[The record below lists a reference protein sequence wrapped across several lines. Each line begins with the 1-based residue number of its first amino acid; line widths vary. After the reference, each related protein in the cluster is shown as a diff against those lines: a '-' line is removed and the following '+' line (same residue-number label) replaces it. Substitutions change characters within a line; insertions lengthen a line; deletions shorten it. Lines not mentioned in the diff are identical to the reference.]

1 MLMAAALLI
10 STSTWA
16 QISVYDF
23 GDLQDAFKT
32 APSGSTIT
40 LAQNIQLEPNDVLWL
55 GTECVDDDARSLTL
69 NLNGKKIYR
78 QGTSTAATY
87 HFFVVSHGELKV
99 TGTGTIGFEGTG
111 KSTASSTIFSV
122 FGSYKP
128 ENESNA
134 LINGLFTHVEI
145 GENVTLNMP
154 LGYLGT
160 AIAVDVVNRTTTGDL
175 KANSV
180 ARWAA
185 STVSSSLNYNTTFI
199 SHATYGYAYGAQV
212 DVKGKIYSLGGA
224 DGTNEKSYG
233 IKTNGNLESPLAG
246 YGLTQSYLT
255 GFSCNVNDSWFN
267 NYNAETRKA
276 DVAYVPFV
284 HVFEKCTIQTA
295 SGSTRS
301 AAIYASGYAKWLI
314 EGECS
319 GNIGVSVSSGDITLN
334 GADIQSTASTYTP
347 PTATGGVTGSGSGIV
362 VNSRDNYAGNV
373 DITITGGT
381 EISATAG
388 YAIEEK
394 INTDDKGNKV
404 DEITIESAAI
414 TGGGEG
420 AIIMTSTT
428 VEETSIINAT
438 VDGTINTTNADGT
451 NKQDQTAS
459 ENLGG
464 LVKGTTT
471 DPNDTEHYYEDADY
485 QMVVI
490 PANPTDPVN
499 PTTTPTITVEPNLSK
514 VITMN
519 AYGYSTFSAVN
530 KNRVI
535 KAADSEEL
543 KVYIAESVD
552 NQQGVLNLAA
562 CNGGLIPQNTGVI
575 FIGQPGKTYIL
586 DTPTGTVAAVSNP
599 LLQPASAWTTTAEE
613 GGIYTATADEMAA
626 KASQHLYVL
635 AGNELLK
642 YTGNQMKANKAYLKL
657 SAAGPYGAPKRVQMV
672 VTETEE
678 TQAVENVETTIE
690 TVKFMENGQIFIRR
704 GENIYNVQGQIV
716 K

>member
-16 QISVYDF
+16 EISVYDF
-23 GDLQDAFKT
+23 TDLQDAFKT

-40 LAQNIQLEPNDVLWL
+40 LAQNIQLESNDVLWL

-160 AIAVDVVNRTTTGDL
+160 AIAIDVVNRTTTGDL

-224 DGTNEKSYG
+224 DGTAEKSYG

-284 HVFEKCTIQTA
+284 HVFENCTIQTA

-334 GADIQSTASTYTP
+334 GADISSTASTYTP
-347 PTATGGVTGSGSGIV
+347 PTSNGGVTGSGSGIV

-394 INTDDKGNKV
+394 INTDDQGNKV

-414 TGGGEG
+414 TGGEEG
-420 AIIMTSTT
+420 AIVMTSTT
-428 VEETSIINAT
+428 VEETSIISAT

-451 NKQDQTAS
+451 NKTDQTAS
-459 ENLGG
+459 NNLGG
-464 LVKGTTT
+464 LIKGSTT
-471 DPNDTEHYYEDADY
+471 DPTDTQNYNEDADY
-485 QMVVI
+485 QMVVT
-490 PANPTDPVN
+490 PDPVN
-499 PTTTPTITVEPNLSK
+499 NTPTITVEPNLSK

-530 KNRVI
+530 KTRKI
-535 KAADSEEL
+535 KSADADEL
-543 KVYIAESVD
+543 KVYTAKQVD
-552 NQQGVLNLAA
+552 NENGVLELAIRE
-562 CNGGLIPQNTGVI
+562 GGVIPENTGVI
-575 FIGQPGKTYIL
+575 FIGEPGKTYIL
-586 DTPTGTVAAVSNP
+586 DTNADVDALTSQ
-599 LLQPASAWTTTAEE
+599 LLQPASAWTATPLAENNL
-613 GGIYTATADEMAA
+613 YTATTEEMAA
-626 KASQHLYVL
+626 KASQNLYVL

-642 YTGNQMKANKAYLKL
+642 YTGNQMKANKAYLQL
-657 SAAGPYGAPKRVQMV
+657 PVAGPYGAPKRVQMV

-678 TQAVENVETTIE
+678 TQGVENVETTIE
-690 TVKFMENGQIFIRR
+690 AVKFMENGQIFIRR

>member
-16 QISVYDF
+16 EISVYDF

-40 LAQNIQLEPNDVLWL
+40 LEKNIQLGPNDVLWL

-78 QGTSTAATY
+78 QGTNTAATY

-175 KANSV
+175 KAKSV

-199 SHATYGYAYGAQV
+199 SNTSYGYAYGAQV
-212 DVKGKIYSLGGA
+212 DVKGKIYSIGGA
-224 DGTNEKSYG
+224 DGTAEKSYG
-233 IKTNGNLESPLAG
+233 IKTNGLLESPLAG

-267 NYNAETRKA
+267 NYNAETHKA
-276 DVAYVPFV
+276 DVAYVPFI

-334 GADIQSTASTYTP
+334 GADISSTASDYTP
-347 PTATGGVTGSGSGIV
+347 PTSNGGVTGSGSGIV

-381 EISATAG
+381 EISAIAG

-394 INTDDKGNKV
+394 INTDDQGNKV

-420 AIIMTSTT
+420 AIVMTSTT

-451 NKQDQTAS
+451 KTDQTAS
-459 ENLGG
+459 ANLGG
-464 LVKGTTT
+464 LIKGTTT
-471 DPNDTEHYYEDADY
+471 DPTDTEHYNEDADY
-485 QMVVI
+485 QMVVT
-490 PANPTDPVN
+490 PAKPTDPEN

-530 KNRVI
+530 KTRKI
-535 KAADSEEL
+535 KSADADEL
-543 KVYIAESVD
+543 KVYTAKQVD
-552 NQQGVLNLAA
+552 NENGVLELAIRE
-562 CNGGLIPQNTGVI
+562 GGVIPENTGVI
-575 FIGQPGKTYIL
+575 FIGEPGKTYIL
-586 DTPTGTVAAVSNP
+586 DTNADVDALTSQ
-599 LLQPASAWTTTAEE
+599 LLQPASAWTATPLAENNL
-613 GGIYTATADEMAA
+613 YTATPEEMAA

-642 YTGNQMKANKAYLKL
+642 YKGNQMKANKAYLKL
-657 SAAGPYGAPKRVQMV
+657 STAGPYGAPKRVQMV

-678 TQAVENVETTIE
+678 TQAVDNVETTIE
-690 TVKFMENGQIFIRR
+690 AVKFMENGQIFIRR